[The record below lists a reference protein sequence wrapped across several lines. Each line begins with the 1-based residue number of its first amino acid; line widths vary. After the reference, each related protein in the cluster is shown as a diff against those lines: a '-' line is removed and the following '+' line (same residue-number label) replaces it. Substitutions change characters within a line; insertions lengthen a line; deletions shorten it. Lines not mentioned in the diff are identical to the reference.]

1 MKNDSASQEGRSK
14 ASAADEKHKSK
25 KDRYTIARIDYFNSL
40 RDLAIFKE
48 TSTLA
53 ILTHYVHSI
62 HDIQIAAAHD
72 LNASTT
78 ALNELDLQIETLFAE
93 IETRKLDIETSRRKT
108 ETDLAMQRP
117 AVIDAQQ
124 QFKNNRLSVDFGAQ
138 SRDLASTSVPPAIPD
153 ENSSE
158 GLAMAP
164 TAHSGP
170 MSAPETLPP
179 RPLPPVVQRR
189 RSTLDPLKAQARR
202 KEGFLW
208 VNSRPV
214 THQASVDHV
223 KHWEKHW
230 VVLAGGQLCEYADD
244 KLELNNTPINLRF
257 ATVREARTQDRRFTF
272 EVITPSLRRIYQAT
286 STEEAQAWLKTIA
299 NVIQSLLDG
308 QALAFSSV
316 VHTIQSS

>member
-1 MKNDSASQEGRSK
+1 MKNDSVSQEGRSR
-14 ASAADEKHKSK
+14 ATAADEKHKSK

-48 TSTLA
+48 TATLA
-53 ILTHYVHSI
+53 ILTHYVHSV

-72 LNASTT
+72 LNASTNS
-78 ALNELDLQIETLFAE
+78 LNELDLQIDKLFAD
-93 IETRKLDIETSRRKT
+93 IEARKLDIETNRRKT
-108 ETDLAMQRP
+108 ETSLAMQRP
-117 AVIDAQQ
+117 AMIDAQQ
-124 QFKNNRLSVDFGAQ
+124 QYRNSRMSMDF
-138 SRDLASTSVPPAIPD
+138 STHTGEARSAAAPPATHMKG
-153 ENSSE
+153 NSE
-158 GLAMAP
+158 GLVMAAAP
-164 TAHSGP
+164 QVEP
-170 MSAPETLPP
+170 MSAPETLSPKLVPP
-179 RPLPPVVQRR
+179 NVHRR

-208 VNSRPV
+208 VNGRPI
-214 THQASVDHV
+214 THQASVDSV

-272 EVITPSLRRIYQAT
+272 EVITPSLRRVYQAT

-308 QALAFSSV
+308 
-316 VHTIQSS
+316 

>member
-1 MKNDSASQEGRSK
+1 M
-14 ASAADEKHKSK
+14 
-25 KDRYTIARIDYFNSL
+25 
-40 RDLAIFKE
+40 RDLAVFKE
-48 TSTLA
+48 SATLA

-78 ALNELDLQIETLFAE
+78 SLNELDLQIDALFADIEGRKLE
-93 IETRKLDIETSRRKT
+93 IETNRRKT

-117 AVIDAQQ
+117 GVVDAQQ
-124 QFKNNRLSVDFGAQ
+124 QFKNNRMSRDFAGQ
-138 SRDLASTSVPPAIPD
+138 SRNAPALAESETQPAMSHSGSD
-153 ENSSE
+153 
-158 GLAMAP
+158 GLPMAP
-164 TAHSGP
+164 VPQTASQ
-170 MSAPETLPP
+170 SAPAAHLPLA
-179 RPLPPVVQRR
+179 LPTIRR
-189 RSTLDPLKAQARR
+189 RTSTLDPLKAQARR

-208 VNSRPV
+208 VNSRPI
-214 THQASVDHV
+214 THQASVDNV

-308 QALAFSSV
+308 
-316 VHTIQSS
+316 

>member
-1 MKNDSASQEGRSK
+1 M
-14 ASAADEKHKSK
+14 ADEKHKSK
-25 KDRYTIARIDYFNSL
+25 KDKFTIARIDYFNAL
-40 RDLAIFKE
+40 RDLAVFKE
-48 TSTLA
+48 SATLA

-62 HDIQIAAAHD
+62 HDIQVAAAHD
-72 LNASTT
+72 VNASTSS
-78 ALNELDLQIETLFAE
+78 LNELDLQIDALFAE
-93 IETRKLDIETSRRKT
+93 IEGRKLEIETNRRKT

-117 AVIDAQQ
+117 GVIDAHQQ
-124 QFKNNRLSVDFGAQ
+124 YRSNRMSSDFSAQ
-138 SRDLASTSVPPAIPD
+138 GRTP
-153 ENSSE
+153 SSE
-158 GLAMAP
+158 GQPLPPTQVGSPDGLSMAP
-164 TAHSGP
+164 VPQSVSQ
-170 MSAPETLPP
+170 SAPEGQVS
-179 RPLPPVVQRR
+179 RPFPTAMRR

-214 THQASVDHV
+214 THQSSVDSV
-223 KHWEKHW
+223 KHWDKHW

-244 KLELNNTPINLRF
+244 KLELNNAPINLRF

-308 QALAFSSV
+308 
-316 VHTIQSS
+316 